1 MQKIYNLQRFLSAQ
15 ESTYETA
22 LEEIQSGK
30 KKSHW
35 MWFIFPQLTGL
46 GQSSLAKFY
55 GISCLEEA
63 KEYMQNDVLRKRLI
77 EISEALLA
85 LSGKDAE
92 KIMGYPDNLK
102 LRSCMTL
109 FLIAD
114 PDIGVFQQV
123 LDKFFC
129 GIPDEKTVEILRKR

>member
-15 ESTYETA
+15 ENTYETA
-22 LEEIQSGK
+22 LEEIRSGK

-35 MWFIFPQLTGL
+35 MWFIFPQLADL
-46 GQSSLAKFY
+46 GQSPIAKFY
-55 GISCLEEA
+55 GIYCLEEA

-85 LSGKDAE
+85 LPGKDAE